1 MPPPGESSRVFCISC
16 SSPCGWR
23 RSGAGF
29 RRREGG
35 RAWRLVQMV
44 LARYLSQRVVAPSP
58 LVGEGWGEGGN
69 RRGAGGGAPP
79 PPPPPPRGGGGGGG
93 GARGAGG
100 GPPPPPPPPPR
111 EGRGGKPQRC
121 CGCVGWCSCLREVF
135 HEENWPLPPVG

>member
-69 RRGAGGGAPP
+69 
-79 PPPPPPRGGGGGGG
+79 GGGG
-93 GARGAGG
+93 GAGG
-100 GPPPPPPPPPR
+100 PPPPPPR